1 MERLH
6 DACGV
11 VGIYAPE
18 HAESIDVRRYLTL
31 ALTALQ
37 HRGQESAGMAVY
49 NRDGKICHR
58 VGMGKVREVFSDTG
72 TGLPP
77 TRTGIGHVRYS
88 TTGSSCVENAGP
100 FVVGAETG
108 LSEQACYDTIAVA
121 HNGNLVNGESL
132 RAQLPPELLVSTTDS
147 EAIALLL
154 LRANGP
160 TLRERMIATYPLLG
174 GAYSLVMLAEGKLYA
189 MRDPWGMRP
198 LCLGRIGT
206 IWIVASESCAL
217 ERISADYVREVEP
230 GELITIDEQGLH
242 AEVLAREPRQALCVF
257 EYIYFSDATSQLN
270 GRYVYSVRE
279 ALGRE
284 LAREHPVEADSVVP
298 VPDSSIPAALGYA
311 AASGIP
317 YGHAII
323 KNRYSDRSFIKPD
336 QRLRELEVD
345 LKFNLVR
352 PRIQGARLII
362 VDDSIVRGN
371 TMKRL
376 VAALRHAGVKEIHLR
391 SSAPPLRHP
400 CYFGIDIPQE
410 QELIAAGRSN
420 EQIADYIGVDSLGY
434 LSIAGLG
441 RALNSINASEQ
452 GRVDREQGR
461 VDREQGRVDREQGR
475 VDREQGTRKGYPYYT
490 TDMFATAGSSIVGVP
505 LAGTLGLDDATA
517 TRMLYNECCY
527 GCMQT
532 RGWPFNPREAQL
544 MTVTGRAARQL

>member
-1 MERLH
+1 VERLH

-18 HAESIDVRRYLTL
+18 HEESIDVRRYLTL

-49 NRDGKICHR
+49 DQDGKICHR
-58 VGMGKVREVFSDTG
+58 AGMGKVRDVFPDTG

-77 TRTGIGHVRYS
+77 TCIGIGHVRYS

-100 FVVGAETG
+100 FVVGTG
-108 LSEQACYDTIAVA
+108 TEEHPEQACNDAIAVA
-121 HNGNLVNGESL
+121 HNGNLVNGEAL
-132 RAQLPPELLVSTTDS
+132 RQQFPPELLVSTTDS

-154 LRANGP
+154 LQASGP
-160 TLRERMIATYPLLG
+160 TFRERMKATYPQLR

-198 LCLGRIGT
+198 LCIGRIGP

-217 ERISADYVREVEP
+217 ERIGATYVREVEP

-242 AEVLAREPRQALCVF
+242 TEVLEQEPRQCLCVF

-270 GRYVYSVRE
+270 GRYVYNVRE

-284 LAREHPVEADSVVP
+284 LAREHAVEADLVVP

-317 YGHAII
+317 YGQAII

-336 QRLRELEVD
+336 QRLRELEID
-345 LKFNLVR
+345 LKFNLVK
-352 PRIQGARLII
+352 PKIQGARLVI

-410 QELIAAGRSN
+410 QELIAAGRSVK
-420 EQIADYIGVDSLGY
+420 EIADYIGVDSLGY

-441 RALNSINASEQ
+441 RALNTLQENEEE
-452 GRVDREQGR
+452 RF
-461 VDREQGRVDREQGR
+461 
-475 VDREQGTRKGYPYYT
+475 DREQGTRKGYPYHT
-490 TDMFATAGSSIVGVP
+490 TGATGVPASTGSMVGVP
-505 LAGTLGLDDATA
+505 LAGTLGLDNETA
-517 TRMLYNECCY
+517 THLLHNECCY

-532 RGWPFNPREAQL
+532 RGWPFNPQEAQL
-544 MTVTGRAARQL
+544 ITVAGQAARHP